1 MYELFFLALAFV
13 GVVAAL
19 IVVAM
24 GAIVVIVARN
34 VIRNN
39 DRGRRSSG
47 V

>member
-1 MYELFFLALAFV
+1 MYELIFLALGFL

-47 V
+47 A